1 MSKILLKR
9 LVPGR
14 FDNRTGPGVECST
27 GNGMSTTEINTAVL
41 KSFDLLPEDE
51 KHQVAKAI
59 LLRSLDLRSA
69 PLTDE
74 ELVLN
79 AEQVFLGLDRRELSV
94 VRPA

>member
-27 GNGMSTTEINTAVL
+27 GNGMSTTEINTTVEELL

-51 KHQVAKAI
+51 KHQVAKAM

-79 AEQVFLGLDRRELSV
+79 AEQVF
-94 VRPA
+94 

>member
-1 MSKILLKR
+1 
-9 LVPGR
+9 
-14 FDNRTGPGVECST
+14 
-27 GNGMSTTEINTAVL
+27 MSTTEINTAVEELL

-79 AEQVFLGLDRRELSV
+79 AEQVFLDLDRRESEDGQSHSG
-94 VRPA
+94 